1 MRRMSQLA
9 SKVVLLIAIAMLSTR
24 VSNGQ
29 NPPKGLWEG
38 NFPNVTLKTQDND
51 NKGVRVYE
59 DLIKGKTVVINFMY
73 TTCDSD
79 L

>member
-38 NFPNVTLKTQDND
+38 NFPNVTLKTQDN
-51 NKGVRVYE
+51 KEVRVYE